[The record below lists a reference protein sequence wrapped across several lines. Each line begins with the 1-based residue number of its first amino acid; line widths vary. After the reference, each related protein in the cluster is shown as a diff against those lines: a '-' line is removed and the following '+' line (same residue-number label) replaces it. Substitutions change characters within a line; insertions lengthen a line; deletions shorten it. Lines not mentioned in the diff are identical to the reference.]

1 MNIPFRKIVIFT
13 LFPLALSGQ
22 QNFFPILGG
31 QRVGTSVFTFLKIG
45 VSARAAGMGEAV
57 VALHQDASSL
67 VYNPAAIGQLSGTQ
81 VSSSRVQWPADI
93 RYDFLGVSRRLAGSH
108 YLGISAGILHMSPMQ
123 ETTEYMPHGTGNNF
137 IFQDRF
143 LGLSY
148 SVRMS
153 DRFSFG
159 MTVKHVE
166 ENLAGHRMRSM
177 LLDVGTFYWT
187 GFRTLRFSAVLS
199 NFGPQ
204 ARPKGS
210 YERFILDRETGN
222 DVVIDSEFELF
233 SPPTIFRVGSAMEL
247 IESQNHSVTVSLQLN
262 HPVDN
267 AENIVAGVEYLFLN
281 TLALRGGYKFNVE
294 EEDFSVGAGFYI
306 FLSPAKLRVD
316 FAYTNMIH
324 LSNPTRL
331 SLAVEF

>member
-1 MNIPFRKIVIFT
+1 MKMALRRIIILT
-13 LFPLALSGQ
+13 LFPLTLFGQ

-31 QRVGTSVFTFLKIG
+31 QRVGTSVFSFLKIG
-45 VSARAAGMGEAV
+45 ASARAAGMAEAV
-57 VALHQDASSL
+57 VALNQDASSIA
-67 VYNPAAIGQLSGTQ
+67 YNPAAIGQLSGTQ

-93 RYDFLGVSRRLAGSH
+93 TYDFLGISRQIAGSH
-108 YLGISAGILHMSPMQ
+108 YLGISAGILHMAPMQ
-123 ETTEYMPHGTGNNF
+123 ETTEYMPHGTGNYF

-143 LGLSY
+143 VGLSY

-159 MTVKHVE
+159 VTLKHVE

-177 LLDVGTFYWT
+177 LLDMGTFYWT

-204 ARPKGS
+204 ARPEGS
-210 YERFILDRETGN
+210 YERFILDRETG
-222 DVVIDSEFELF
+222 DEVIIDSEFELF
-233 SPPTIFRVGSAMEL
+233 SPPTVFRVGSAMEV
-247 IESQNHSVTVSLQLN
+247 IESQRQSLTVSLQLN

-281 TLALRGGYKFNVE
+281 TLALRGGYKINLE
-294 EEDFSVGAGFYI
+294 EEDFSVGAGFYVPVG
-306 FLSPAKLRVD
+306 PAKLRID

-324 LSNPTRL
+324 LSDPTRL

>member
-1 MNIPFRKIVIFT
+1 MKTAFRKTVILA

-81 VSSSRVQWPADI
+81 VSTSRVQWPADI
-93 RYDFLGVSRRLAGSH
+93 TYDFLGVSRQLAGGH
-108 YLGISAGILHMSPMQ
+108 TLGVSAGILHMAPMQ
-123 ETTEYMPHGTGNNF
+123 ETTEYMPHGTGNYF

-143 LGLSY
+143 IGLSY

-159 MTVKHVE
+159 ITLKHAE
-166 ENLAGHRMRSM
+166 ENLAGHQMRSM

-187 GFRTLRFSAVLS
+187 GFRTFRFSAVLS
-199 NFGPQ
+199 NFGLQ
-204 ARPKGS
+204 ARPEGS
-210 YERFILDRETGN
+210 YKRFVLDRETG
-222 DVVIDSEFELF
+222 DEVIIDSEFELF
-233 SPPTIFRVGSAMEL
+233 SPPTIFRVGSAMEV

-267 AENIVAGVEYLFLN
+267 AENMVTGIEYLFLN
-281 TLALRGGYKFNVE
+281 TLALRGGYKINVE
-294 EEDFSVGAGFYI
+294 EEDFSVGAGFYVPVG
-306 FLSPAKLRVD
+306 PAKLRVD
-316 FAYTNMIH
+316 FAYTNLIH

>member
-1 MNIPFRKIVIFT
+1 MKTALRKTVILA
-13 LFPLALSGQ
+13 LFHLTLSGQ

-81 VSSSRVQWPADI
+81 ISTSRVQWPADI
-93 RYDFLGVSRRLAGSH
+93 TYDFLGVSHQLAGSH
-108 YLGISAGILHMSPMQ
+108 TVGVSAGILHMAPMQ
-123 ETTEYMPHGTGNNF
+123 ETTEYMPHGTGNYF

-143 LGLSY
+143 IGFSY
-148 SVRMS
+148 SVKMS

-159 MTVKHVE
+159 TTLKHAE

-199 NFGPQ
+199 NFGLQ
-204 ARPKGS
+204 AKPEGS
-210 YERFILDRETGN
+210 YERFILDRETG
-222 DVVIDSEFELF
+222 DEVIIDSEFELF
-233 SPPTIFRVGSAMEL
+233 SPPTIFRVGSAMEV
-247 IESQNHSVTVSLQLN
+247 IESQNHSVTVALQLN

-267 AENIVAGVEYLFLN
+267 AENMVAGIEYLFLN
-281 TLALRGGYKFNVE
+281 TLALRSGYKINVE
-294 EEDFSVGAGFYI
+294 EEDFSVGAGFY
-306 FLSPAKLRVD
+306 LPVGSAKLRVD
-316 FAYTNMIH
+316 FAYTNLIH
-324 LSNPTRL
+324 LSDPTRL